1 VKIAVW
7 HNLPSG
13 GGKRA
18 LYCHV
23 RGLVERG
30 HTVEAWC
37 PSTADQDYLPLSDL
51 INMHVF
57 PFSWKQR
64 RFNGQI
70 SRALTTYHNVIK
82 NIEAMDQ
89 HCRQCAEEINRG
101 GFDLLFANSCM
112 FFSVSPIGRHVTIPK
127 VIYLQEPHRR
137 LYEAVPKLLWIAPLP
152 PKSFWWSPRY
162 LRMFLSNLIEVQGSR
177 VQAREELWN
186 AQVFDTILVNSLFS
200 RESVLRAYGL
210 DAKVCYLG
218 VDTVKFSNLHQQR
231 ENFVVGVGSITPLK
245 GIRFVIE
252 AIGRVREPRP
262 RLVWIGNFASRSY
275 LEELSQLAQS
285 VNVGFEPKVG
295 IGDDELVNTLNRASM
310 MVYAPRLEPFGLAP
324 LEANACGLPVI
335 AVAEGGVRE
344 TLIDGINGLF
354 VEPDVNA
361 MAKAIAYLRSEK
373 DYARKLAE
381 NGNRLVA
388 KKWSLRAAVE
398 QLERILMDVIGTVAK
413 QDRGA

>member
-1 VKIAVW
+1 MKIAVW

-18 LYCHV
+18 LYYHV

-30 HTVEAWC
+30 HTVEAWY

-51 INMHVF
+51 INTHVV
-57 PFSWKQR
+57 PFSWRQR

-70 SRALTTYHNVIK
+70 SSALTTYHNVIK

-112 FFSVSPIGRHVTIPK
+112 FFGVSPIGHYVKIPK

-137 LYEAVPKLLWIAPLP
+137 LYEAVPKLVWIAPLP
-152 PKSFWWSPRY
+152 PKRFWWSPRY

-186 AQVFDTILVNSLFS
+186 VQAFDMILVNSLFS
-200 RESVLRAYGL
+200 RESLLRAYGL
-210 DAKVCYLG
+210 DTQVCYLG
-218 VDTVKFSNLHQQR
+218 VDTAKFSNRHQQR
-231 ENFVVGVGSITPLK
+231 ENFVVGVGSITPSK

-252 AIGRVREPRP
+252 AIGKVRKSRP
-262 RLVWIGNFASRSY
+262 RLVWIGNFASRSH
-275 LEELSQLAQS
+275 LEELNQLAQS

-310 MVYAPRLEPFGLAP
+310 MVYAPRLEP
-324 LEANACGLPVI
+324 
-335 AVAEGGVRE
+335 
-344 TLIDGINGLF
+344 
-354 VEPDVNA
+354 
-361 MAKAIAYLRSEK
+361 
-373 DYARKLAE
+373 
-381 NGNRLVA
+381 
-388 KKWSLRAAVE
+388 
-398 QLERILMDVIGTVAK
+398 
-413 QDRGA
+413 